1 MKEEKPIPNR
11 HPITGLVADQVASIL
26 YNSLVAG
33 WGLRNASKIEELLR
47 RKLKDEKKRR
57 KDLDGKSK
65 K

>member
-1 MKEEKPIPNR
+1 MKEESPIPNR
-11 HPITGLVADQVASIL
+11 HPITGLVADQVASIIYDNL
-26 YNSLVAG
+26 ISG